1 MATIIET
8 GIEVHIGND
17 LPKEYSFSKYSNN
30 IRTQSK
36 DIWDAKANFSPA
48 IQEMIEIATNRR
60 WEKEKHK
67 HKEHPSRFK
76 YGFYRY
82 DSSVAIPREDGYIVY
97 GVELVIRNDA
107 KSL

>member
-8 GIEVHIGND
+8 GVEVHIGND

-30 IRTQSK
+30 IRTQSE

-67 HKEHPSRFK
+67 HKNSQADLSM
-76 YGFYRY
+76 GF
-82 DSSVAIPREDGYIVY
+82 IVMIH
-97 GVELVIRNDA
+97 L
-107 KSL
+107 